1 MPFDLFPTLHPKSK
15 HWVICARA
23 SRKWE
28 YRGGT
33 DDGPIVHVDLVLGD
47 EKGNAIYAEIPS
59 SEIDTK
65 SPLIQEGGIY
75 IISRFRVSKAKS
87 LYRPVDGPYM
97 VEFTCY
103 TKITPAKDVP
113 QTFPTHIYKLTPFT
127 DLRRHIGENRNF
139 LDVLGIITEVS
150 DTRSVQLPNQPTPT
164 LNRNIVLKDLSNLE
178 IRLTLWGQRA
188 AEFTIDAIY
197 NEEQPEPIIILVVGT
212 LMKSYSG
219 EEYLS
224 GNTACRW
231 YFNPAILEAE
241 HFYTVL
247 RNQRLPIKHTTASTD
262 QTAPMRTSLP
272 LEDKHLN
279 DLQAMDPYDFPD
291 GGCQCT
297 ITITRLVLTTPWWFP
312 SCNRCSRACI
322 LDGDGYRCNTC
333 SCTGYR
339 FKPLH
344 LHWTTMKHHRRKL
357 HPRMML
363 LHLNTLLL
371 RRGYSKIQWILQRI
385 VALRRKLKMTLPK
398 QHPAHHSPSQ
408 SSKLLPNNL
417 QVEPQKCLTSNLLML
432 KKTNSEGNQ
441 NNRHILIL
449 KHTLSFATRNSLV
462 LLLFCCSLLLEL

>member
-339 FKPLH
+339 FKY
-344 LHWTTMKHHRRKL
+344 KL
-357 HPRMML
+357 CFIGNDGTAEAEMIAFGEVGR
-363 LHLNTLLL
+363 
-371 RRGYSKIQWILQRI
+371 RI
-385 VALRRKLKMTLPK
+385 VGKPVQQVLRTSRSANDTPPDVAAITPPPPLDHDET
-398 QHPAHHSPSQ
+398 PSKKTAPTHDVA
-408 SSKLLPNNL
+408 SSKHSIA
-417 QVEPQKCLTSNLLML
+417 QKRLFQDTMDTAKDSGAP
-432 KKTNSEGNQ
+432 KKTKNDTS
-441 NNRHILIL
+441 
-449 KHTLSFATRNSLV
+449 KAAPSAPLSLAI
-462 LLLFCCSLLLEL
+462 